1 MNNFENV
8 QSRPIAWRGS
18 LVRPCRSLLRFWLVL
33 FAIAALA
40 STARAN
46 YILGITNCSC
56 TNFTILLAEI
66 PQGPIVADL
75 GGVLLDG
82 TYDFD
87 TQTITATRPAA
98 FGAGVYL
105 LTIAKDNVVLTSA
118 NITLC
123 DCNTNSCGCPAG
135 PVGPRGPAG
144 PQGKQGVKGDTG
156 ATGPRGPRGGE
167 TGPQGPRGIAGPAG
181 PRGLTGPQGAQGIK
195 GATGNTG
202 AVGPAGATGPAGP
215 AGINGTNGA
224 TGATGATGPAGG
236 SGGSSQ
242 YGYIYNLN
250 AQVVPLETAVIF
262 SSTGVHTAGVTHRLG
277 SSDIVVVNKGDYTVT
292 FSVSGTEPNQFALF
306 LNGVVVA
313 ETVYGSGAGTQ
324 QNTGQ
329 AILAIGANDVL
340 TLRNHTSAAAVTLAA
355 APPIGGTVAAV
366 NASILLQKLN

>member
-1 MNNFENV
+1 MKNLENV
-8 QSRPIAWRGS
+8 QSHLQSPASRESMA
-18 LVRPCRSLLRFWLVL
+18 RPCRSFLTFWLVL
-33 FAIAALA
+33 FTLVALA
-40 STARAN
+40 SSARAN
-46 YILGITNCSC
+46 YILGTTNCSC
-56 TNFTILLAEI
+56 TNFTVLLAEI

-82 TYDFD
+82 TYDFAS
-87 TQTITATRPAA
+87 QTITAIRPAG

-105 LTIAKDNVVLTSA
+105 LTLAKDNVILTSA

-135 PVGPRGPAG
+135 PVGPRGATG

-156 ATGPRGPRGGE
+156 ATGPRGLRGGE
-167 TGPQGPRGIAGPAG
+167 TGPQGPRGLAGPAG
-181 PRGLTGPQGAQGIK
+181 ARGLTGPQGAQGVK
-195 GATGNTG
+195 
-202 AVGPAGATGPAGP
+202 GATGPAGI

-224 TGATGATGPAGG
+224 NGAPGINGTNGATGATGPAGG

-262 SSTGVHTAGVTHRLG
+262 SSTGVHSAGITHGLG
-277 SSDIVVVNKGDYTVT
+277 SSDIIVVNKGDYTVT
-292 FSVSGTEPNQFALF
+292 YSVSGTEPNQFALF
-306 LNGVVVA
+306 LNGVAVA
-313 ETVYGSGAGTQ
+313 GTVYGSGAGTQ

-329 AILAIGANDVL
+329 AILSIGANDVL

-355 APPIGGTVAAV
+355 TPPIGGTVAAV
-366 NASILLQKLN
+366 NASILLLKLN